1 MSKERNVCLHC
12 GAKQK
17 ISAQVCDLCG
27 SSLSGELVEAE
38 ADGAEFV
45 DEVASLSAIEEI
57 EELEQHDQ
65 ESSSDTIERGGFCT
79 SCGASYPVG
88 SRFCGSCG
96 RKIAMTEATGDAT
109 TPAKSAVPVSKSIPT
124 PETPPAKRAA
134 TDKELGRQVLLVVGA
149 AVILIV
155 ALFVIT
161 VVSRDQGGSVPPQS
175 GQSASPLVLGPL
187 PAEVQGTVQSLRDQ
201 IDALTGEAKT
211 LKRRELADF
220 LISHGRWDL
229 AGEVQEEIA
238 AVTGAESDWVR
249 TGNLYY
255 DWMEGVGDESKA
267 GFAQRAISAYQQALQ
282 INPDNLDVRTDM
294 AIAYMFDPENS
305 VQAIAQTNMVLEQDS
320 LHVQANFNRGI
331 MLLRINRFEEAIS
344 QFNTVKRVVGD
355 PANPI
360 YQRAESALDALR
372 QVNP

>member
-1 MSKERNVCLHC
+1 M
-12 GAKQK
+12 
-17 ISAQVCDLCG
+17 
-27 SSLSGELVEAE
+27 
-38 ADGAEFV
+38 
-45 DEVASLSAIEEI
+45 
-57 EELEQHDQ
+57 
-65 ESSSDTIERGGFCT
+65 
-79 SCGASYPVG
+79 
-88 SRFCGSCG
+88 
-96 RKIAMTEATGDAT
+96 
-109 TPAKSAVPVSKSIPT
+109 
-124 PETPPAKRAA
+124 
-134 TDKELGRQVLLVVGA
+134 
-149 AVILIV
+149 
-155 ALFVIT
+155 
-161 VVSRDQGGSVPPQS
+161 PPQS

-201 IDALTGEAKT
+201 IDTLTGEART

-255 DWMEGVGDESKA
+255 DWMESVGDESKA
-267 GFAQRAISAYQQALQ
+267 GFAQRAIAAYQEALQ

-360 YQRAESALDALR
+360 YQRAESALEALR
-372 QVNP
+372 QVSP